1 MSYNITTLYDSQGTR
16 VSSCTLSESVSN
28 FRIIRFKIADCNY
41 CEIPSFTNDTRICA
55 FFPSGQYTNEVYIQ
69 KLLAVTIDSAGTGL
83 TVSRHNLIGSS
94 AFTDNDPGA
103 ITWGSGIDPTN
114 HRKIPIVVEGIDKI
128 NYTDVPGE
136 GKPGDFWKKYQEVEL
151 WSGSPSNTITLSE
164 SASNFERLKILSGT
178 NSPTWKEVDGPHN
191 DGDQVTL
198 LSLNTSGS
206 VSSFTWGFSLWTW
219 SNNMTVLTS
228 TYGKSFRNSNTSTYT
243 HTEKLNT
250 SNTNFNKRS
259 ITKIIGINRRS

>member
-1 MSYNITTLYDSQGTR
+1 MSYNVTTLYDSQGTK

-28 FRIIRFKIADCNY
+28 FRIIRFKIADNNY
-41 CEIPSFTNDTRICA
+41 CEIPSFTNGTRICSFNA
-55 FFPSGQYTNEVYIQ
+55 SGKYTSEVYIQ
-69 KLLAVTIDSAGTGL
+69 KVLAVTIDSAGTVL
-83 TVSRHNLIGSS
+83 TVSRHNLIGSG
-94 AFTDNDPGA
+94 AYKNDSSGA
-103 ITWGSGIDPTN
+103 RTWGSGINSTGN
-114 HRKIPIVVEGIDKI
+114 RTVPIVVEGIDKI
-128 NYTDVPGE
+128 DYTDVPGE
-136 GKPGDFWKKYQEVEL
+136 GKPGVFWKKYQEVEL

-198 LSLNTSGS
+198 LSLNTESE
-206 VSSFTWGFSLWTW
+206 SSFTWGFSLWTW

-228 TYGKSFRNSNTSTYT
+228 TYGKSFTNSNTSVYT
-243 HTEKLNT
+243 HSETLDT
-250 SNTNFNKRS
+250 SDTDFNKRS